1 MALLVVVVVM
11 FVRFGMEVVMVVR
24 IVVRSCVAKVV
35 VEILVQ
41 MRYPVSQV
49 VAADTHMPVISCASV
64 QEQRVERLEEF
75 RMSAVRERLARSLL
89 ARRSYARLVRQ
100 ISSSSESQIKLA
112 NSKRCIDPQY
122 RAL

>member
-49 VAADTHMPVISCASV
+49 VAADTNMP
-64 QEQRVERLEEF
+64 
-75 RMSAVRERLARSLL
+75 
-89 ARRSYARLVRQ
+89 
-100 ISSSSESQIKLA
+100 A
-112 NSKRCIDPQY
+112 NYTEIVMTINGH
-122 RAL
+122 